1 MDRAVARAE
10 VRRVGSLTPASR
22 LVAPFKLRCTIQ
34 LRMMVRASRHGG
46 KAPTIFNL
54 WSMPVGANPTPLSN
68 AELAE
73 WVTNE
78 LRKYEVREKVQSQP
92 DTRTLKSDAQTIV
105 AKNEARANEDTQE
118 GSWLRAIIA
127 GQQAISRD
135 LPHLALTGNFTAAP
149 APQGGWTVRYSVRRA
164 DSFGAVPFG
173 MVECVVAANGAALVQ
188 SPDVTPRR
196 STPK

>member
-1 MDRAVARAE
+1 MVPAVEARRENA
-10 VRRVGSLTPASR
+10 R
-22 LVAPFKLRCTIQ
+22 L
-34 LRMMVRASRHGG
+34 
-46 KAPTIFNL
+46 FNL

-68 AELAE
+68 AELTE

-78 LRKYEVREKVQSQP
+78 LRKYEVREKAQSQP
-92 DTRTLKSDAQTIV
+92 NTRTLKSDAQTIV
-105 AKNEARANEDTQE
+105 AKNANEDTQE

-127 GQQAISRD
+127 GQQAILRD

-173 MVECVVAANGAALVQ
+173 IVECVVAENGGAFVQ